1 MRRWLGL
8 QQEGDMMMRWS
19 RALMLVLALLVMCG
33 SDKKVEATGGQAVL
47 PGASKGL
54 DAAARDQS
62 GRGGTLIIGMSAGN
76 IPYPNTPPNEGF
88 EGRRWV
94 GYQIYDGLAN
104 WNLAQGDTVPVPSP
118 ALAEKWSVGED
129 KLTWTIHLRTGV
141 KFHDGTDFNAE
152 AVVFNMHRIMNKEFA
167 FFDPDLYVPIRAA
180 TQEIASYRALDP
192 YTVEIKTTVPYA
204 FFPASMAYILYAS
217 PTAVQKWGNK
227 AYVNH
232 PVGTGPFKV
241 DKYIDGQV
249 MELIPNK
256 EYWGNKPK
264 LDRIIL
270 KPMPDPATRLAA
282 LQAGQIHWAEV
293 PPPDSKQQ
301 LEAEG
306 YHVSL
311 KQYPH
316 AIIFPLNIQ
325 DKPFDNPKVREA
337 LQYAIDREGMCKH
350 LLNGLCVPAYQLMY
364 KGHPWYNEAVG
375 EKYKYDPQKAK
386 HLLVEAGYPHGIKIT
401 FPYTTGGSGNMWPGP
416 MMELLQ
422 HNFKDVGVELTIVPM
437 EWNTL
442 ISTIRST
449 FLDKETRAKYQGMWS
464 SPATNAQPSLLTY
477 TSSRI
482 PPAGCCNVGLYQSP
496 EYDRLMAAAMAEFDQ
511 VKQDALLNQAMGVLA
526 HDSPVLFLVHDLNF
540 RALSPKVREFIQS
553 QSWFADLTTVWV
565 KP

>member
-1 MRRWLGL
+1 MV
-8 QQEGDMMMRWS
+8 QWS
-19 RALMLVLALLVMCG
+19 RTLMLVLALLVACG
-33 SDKKVEATGGQAVL
+33 GGKKVEATGGQAVL

-54 DAAARDQS
+54 DEAARDQS

-104 WNLAQGDTVPVPSP
+104 WNLAQGDTVPVPRP

-152 AVVFNMHRIMNKEFA
+152 AVVFNIHRIMNKNFE
-167 FFDPDLYVPIRAA
+167 FFDPDLYVPIRAS

-204 FFPASMAYILYAS
+204 FFPVSMAYILYAS

-256 EYWGNKPK
+256 DYWGNKPK
-264 LDRIIL
+264 LNRIIL
-270 KPMPDPATRLAA
+270 RPMPDPATRLAA

-293 PPPDSKQQ
+293 PPPDSKKQI
-301 LEAEG
+301 EAEG
-306 YHVSL
+306 YNVSL

-337 LQYAIDREGMCKH
+337 LQYAIDREGMCKN
-350 LLNGLCVPAYQLMY
+350 LLNGLCIPAYQLMY
-364 KGHPWYNEAVG
+364 KGHPWYNESVG

-386 HLLVEAGYPHGIKIT
+386 QLLAEAGYPHGFKIT

-442 ISTIRST
+442 ISTIRAT
-449 FLDKETRAKYQGMWS
+449 FLDKENRAKYQGMWA
-464 SPATNAQPSLLTY
+464 SPATNAQLSLLAY

-482 PPAGCCNVGLYQSP
+482 PPAGCCNVALYQSP

-526 HDSPVLFLVHDLNF
+526 NDSPVLFLVHDLNF
-540 RALSPKVREFIQS
+540 RVLSPKVRGFIQS

-565 KP
+565 KR

>member
-1 MRRWLGL
+1 LGL

-129 KLTWTIHLRTGV
+129 KLTWTINLRTGV

-241 DKYIDGQV
+241 DKYVDGQV

-386 HLLVEAGYPHGIKIT
+386 HLLVEAGYPHGFKIT

-422 HNFKDVGVELTIVPM
+422 RNFQDVGVELTIVPM

-442 ISTIRST
+442 ISTIRAT
-449 FLDKETRAKYQGMWS
+449 FLDKEIRAKYQGMWS

>member
-1 MRRWLGL
+1 MV
-8 QQEGDMMMRWS
+8 RWS
-19 RALMLVLALLVMCG
+19 RTLMLVLALLVAG
-33 SDKKVEATGGQAVL
+33 GGGKKVEATGGQAIL

-54 DAAARDQS
+54 DEAARDQS

-129 KLTWTIHLRTGV
+129 KLTWTINLRTGV

-152 AVVFNMHRIMNKEFA
+152 AVVFNINRMMNKEFE
-167 FFDPDLYVPIRAA
+167 FFDPDLYVPNRIS

-192 YTVEIKTTVPYA
+192 YTVEIKTTIPYA
-204 FFPASMAYILYAS
+204 FFPVSMAYILYAS

-256 EYWGNKPK
+256 DYWGNKPK
-264 LDRIIL
+264 IDRIIL

-293 PPPDSKQQ
+293 PPPDSKKQI
-301 LEAEG
+301 EAEG
-306 YHVSL
+306 YNVSL

-337 LQYAIDREGMCKH
+337 LQYAIDREGMCKN
-350 LLNGLCVPAYQLMY
+350 LLNGLCIPAYQLMY
-364 KGHPWYNEAVG
+364 KGHPWYNESVG
-375 EKYKYDPQKAK
+375 EKYKYNPQKAK
-386 HLLVEAGYPHGIKIT
+386 QLLAEAGYPHGFKIA

-422 HNFKDVGVELTIVPM
+422 HNLKDVGVELTIVPM

-442 ISTIRST
+442 ISTIRAT
-449 FLDKETRAKYQGMWS
+449 FLDKENRAKYQGMWS
-464 SPATNAQPSLLTY
+464 SPATSAQPSLLAY

-482 PPAGCCNVGLYQSP
+482 PPAGCCNVALYQSP
-496 EYDRLMAAAMAEFDQ
+496 EYDRVMAAAMAEFDQ
-511 VKQDALLNQAMGVLA
+511 VKQDVLLNQAMGVLA
-526 HDSPVLFLVHDLNF
+526 NDSPVLFLVHDLNF
-540 RALSPKVREFIQS
+540 RVLSPKVRGFIQS

-565 KP
+565 KR